1 MMKPVL
7 NMILPFSFL
16 HFELHSR
23 FGWTGANSLSSRLK
37 GLKIKH
43 ISNFT
48 FSILHKSQ
56 HARLAHVLC
65 NA

>member
-16 HFELHSR
+16 QFELHWR
-23 FGWTGANSLSSRLK
+23 FRWTGANSLSSRLR
-37 GLKIKH
+37 GLKIKY

-48 FSILHKSQ
+48 FSTLHKSQ
-56 HARLAHVLC
+56 HARLANVLC